1 MLLKEINYSPNH
13 VFLEL
18 LDDFSSTYVLDFV
31 EKCIDHLN
39 TGSVDMLNS
48 ISRKN
53 AVVTVCNSKYFKSCL
68 TFITSV
74 CKHSEKDIDAI
85 YVFDLVLTEEEHHVL
100 LN

>member
-1 MLLKEINYSPNH
+1 MLLKETNYSQNH
-13 VFLEL
+13 VFLDV
-18 LDDFSSTYVLDFV
+18 LDNCHSMYIADFV
-31 EKCIDHLN
+31 EKHFDPVN
-39 TGSVDMLNS
+39 TRSK
-48 ISRKN
+48 KN
-53 AVVTVCNSKYFKSCL
+53 AVVTACNSKYFKSCL